1 MADCAIVF
9 STVIATAAT
18 VATAFI
24 LQSHG
29 VPLLQRA
36 ERSQRAA
43 RVEQRAALLN
53 QQAWGCKLFGA
64 RGDRVY
70 WPQRGGGQGLARE
83 ARCICIRLHTR
94 KCVSDRVEFAATRC
108 LAIRR
113 GER

>member
-70 WPQRGGGQGLARE
+70 WPQRGGTGTRPGGALHLYSLAHEKVRE
-83 ARCICIRLHTR
+83 RQ
-94 KCVSDRVEFAATRC
+94 S
-108 LAIRR
+108 
-113 GER
+113 